1 MEKIKEYE
9 ALAQKQGNPFSE
21 LNAQDIIE
29 AIAYAGRNND
39 VDNMRITVSDDIDRN
54 NIILDMNYEFD
65 EDEYEEYIELD
76 GPNKSHYSIP
86 IMRDDLNGF
95 NYRELENRLN
105 QFKREYGQVDMYIDS
120 QYMRESEFEKT
131 NMIEEET
138 KKRETIKKPEL
149 VFAADDM
156 EPEMLQLNHR
166 RTKLSETEI
175 PVDIRDI
182 ANRLE
187 DKGYLIRIKPGG
199 HLLVQDKN
207 LLPQNSITI
216 TRKNAYIEDANI
228 QSAFDIELYN
238 KMKEDVLQSV
248 DDSFSTI
255 KEKNQAFDNSTE
267 FTDISIL
274 QVTKELLAEHDHD
287 ETNLNSVFEDPK
299 LKYQFLDDKGKEF
312 LSLSLE
318 YTVNDDKDKT
328 VSPVLSVKYGP
339 EYGDFKKTFEI
350 KNSDLDAVKKDEL
363 YKTDL
368 AKEIDAFARI
378 GKQERT
384 SNFEL
389 MKASKVKKILDK
401 DISKEFKFLNKD
413 KIEYFSEVALDYY
426 RKQPDCT
433 LAEYEI
439 EKLKEAPF
447 YRTGMSNDR
456 ITNALNDT
464 FKYIETKIDNPGFD
478 NIERS
483 SINFD
488 DFSCRVYKEG
498 NLVKDTN
505 AKEPITYDREWITK
519 LARLEDS
526 IMELRYGPI
535 QDALNIAASFGKGT
549 KELVEGIAEYK
560 ADGIY
565 SGFDIGQGIG
575 SFKEGL
581 EYGAIITELERE
593 YKKLSTSEHENDRIA
608 AIDKKI
614 DLKLLREEIHANT
627 NIYTKAAITLR
638 ENCDKMIDAIRELKT
653 SKEKNTLTEPKLNSI
668 KKQFAILS
676 KSFVNAYNTI
686 NTSLHNINN
695 AIRTFSN
702 HQKEKWNNF
711 MNYIEAKEKA
721 ITNSIKDMYNDVS
734 KKAQVLLD
742 MKTFTKERIAEQL
755 NDISVVKRFE
765 NIKFEEFGIPANEV
779 EEMRQDLKFRFWKEM
794 DNAIKDGE
802 ETEKKPVNEQT
813 KEDKDTIRF
822 AQNMK
827 FQKEKVSFV
836 AEQIHDKIKE
846 CYKSNTPYSDVIE
859 QLAKTYHNE
868 NMIFNLRNK
877 EESIKNYSELSP
889 YEKQMVQDVMKEF
902 IHTVPSLEEAF
913 LDNERILNR
922 EDERENDYDSSK
934 EENVSGNAL
943 EDNIS
948 ESFVIGNDDNTEKDN
963 DSDRDD
969 SDR

>member
-1 MEKIKEYE
+1 MENIKEYE
-9 ALAQKQGNPFSE
+9 ALVQKQGKPFSE
-21 LNAQDIIE
+21 LNAHDIIE
-29 AIAYAGRNND
+29 AIAHAGRNND
-39 VDNMRITVSDDIDRN
+39 VDNMRITISDDTDRN

-105 QFKREYGQVDMYIDS
+105 QFKREYGKVDMYIDN
-120 QYMRESEFEKT
+120 QYMRDFESEKT
-131 NMIEEET
+131 RLIEEEA
-138 KKRETIKKPEL
+138 KHKGTIMEPEL
-149 VFAADDM
+149 AFAVDDM
-156 EPEMLQLNHR
+156 EPGMLQLNHR
-166 RTKLSETEI
+166 RTKLQETEI

-187 DKGYLIRIKPGG
+187 EKGYLIRIKPGG

-207 LLPQNSITI
+207 LLPQNSITV

-228 QSAFDIELYN
+228 QSSFDIELYN
-238 KMKEDVLQSV
+238 KMKNEILKSV

-255 KEKNQAFDNSTE
+255 KEKNQAYDNSTE
-267 FTDISIL
+267 FADISIL
-274 QVTKELLAEHDHD
+274 QVAKELLEEHNDS
-287 ETNLNSVFEDPK
+287 EINLNSVFEDSK

-312 LSLSLE
+312 LSVALD

-339 EYGDFKKTFEI
+339 EYGDFRKTFEI
-350 KNSDLDAVKKDEL
+350 KDSDLEALKKDEL

-368 AKEIDAFARI
+368 VKEIDAFAGI

-389 MKASKVKKILDK
+389 VKASQVKKILDK
-401 DISKEFKFLNKD
+401 DISKEFKFLNQD

-439 EKLKEAPF
+439 GKLKEAPF
-447 YRTGMSNDR
+447 YRTGMSNDK
-456 ITNALNDT
+456 ITNMLNST
-464 FKYIETKIDNPGFD
+464 FKYIESKIDNPSFD
-478 NIERS
+478 TIERS

-498 NLVKDTN
+498 NLVKDTK
-505 AKEPITYDREWITK
+505 AKEPVTYDREWITK

-581 EYGAIITELERE
+581 EYGAIISDLERE

-627 NIYTKAAITLR
+627 NIYTKAAIALR
-638 ENCDKMIDAIRELKT
+638 ENCDKMIDAIRELKA
-653 SKEKNTLTEPKLNSI
+653 SKEKNTLTEPKLQSI
-668 KKQFAILS
+668 KKQFS
-676 KSFVNAYNTI
+676 KCSKAFVNAYNTL
-686 NTSLHNINN
+686 NTSIHKVND
-695 AIRTFSN
+695 ACKKFSDQ
-702 HQKEKWNNF
+702 QKEKR
-711 MNYIEAKEKA
+711 MAALNYIEAKEKA
-721 ITNSIKDMYNDVS
+721 IINSTKNLYNDIS

-742 MKTFTKERIAEQL
+742 MKAFTNERIAEQL
-755 NDISVVKRFE
+755 NDINVIKRFE
-765 NIKFEEFGIPANEV
+765 SIKFEEFGIPNNVV
-779 EEMRQDLKFRFWKEM
+779 EEMRQDLKFRFWKEL

-802 ETEKKPVNEQT
+802 DTEKKPIEEQT
-813 KEDKDTIRF
+813 KEDKEAIWF
-822 AQNMK
+822 GKNMK
-827 FQKEKVSFV
+827 FQKEKSLYV
-836 AEQIHDKIKE
+836 AEKIHDKIKD
-846 CYKSNTPYSDVIE
+846 CYKENLPYSDVVE
-859 QLAKTYHNE
+859 QLSKTYHNE

-877 EESIKNYSELSP
+877 DESVKNYSELSTS
-889 YEKQMVQDVMKEF
+889 EKMAVQDLMKEF
-902 IHTVPSLEEAF
+902 IHTIPSLEEAF
-913 LDNERILNR
+913 LDNEKTMNQRG
-922 EDERENDYDSSK
+922 DRENVYDPSEVGITDELSVVGSSD
-934 EENVSGNAL
+934 NV
-943 EDNIS
+943 EQ
-948 ESFVIGNDDNTEKDN
+948 VDDTN
-963 DSDRDD
+963 R
-969 SDR
+969 

>member
-29 AIAYAGRNND
+29 AIAHAGRNND
-39 VDNMRITVSDDIDRN
+39 VDNMRITVSDDTDRN

-105 QFKREYGQVDMYIDS
+105 QFKREYGKVDMYIDS
-120 QYMRESEFEKT
+120 QYMRESDLEKT
-131 NMIEEET
+131 NIIEAES
-138 KKRETIKKPEL
+138 KNRETIKKPEL
-149 VFAADDM
+149 VFAVDDM
-156 EPEMLQLNHR
+156 EPEILQLNHR
-166 RTKLSETEI
+166 RTKFSETEI

-187 DKGYLIRIKPGG
+187 EKGYLIRIKPGG
-199 HLLVQDKN
+199 HLLVQDKS

-228 QSAFDIELYN
+228 QSIFDMELYN
-238 KMKEDVLQSV
+238 KMKKEVLQSV

-255 KEKNQAFDNSTE
+255 KEKNQAFDNFTE
-267 FTDISIL
+267 FTNISIL
-274 QVTKELLAEHDHD
+274 QVTKELLVEHNNN

-312 LSLSLE
+312 LSLSLD

-328 VSPVLSVKYGP
+328 VLPILSVKYGP
-339 EYGDFKKTFEI
+339 DYGDFRKTIEI
-350 KNSDLDAVKKDEL
+350 KNSDLEAVKKDEL

-389 MKASKVKKILDK
+389 LKASKVKKILDK
-401 DISKEFKFLNKD
+401 DISKEFKFLSDNK
-413 KIEYFSEVALDYY
+413 IGYFSEVALDYY

-447 YRTGMSNDR
+447 YRTGMSNDK
-456 ITNALNDT
+456 IKNALNDT
-464 FKYIETKIDNPGFD
+464 FKYIESKIDDPGFD
-478 NIERS
+478 KIEKS

-498 NLVKDTN
+498 SLVKDTN
-505 AKEPITYDREWITK
+505 AKEPVTYDREWITK

-565 SGFDIGQGIG
+565 SGFDIGQGIS

-638 ENCDKMIDAIRELKT
+638 ENCDKMIDAIRELKA
-653 SKEKNTLTEPKLNSI
+653 SKEKNTLTEPKLQSI
-668 KKQFAILS
+668 KKQFAKCS
-676 KSFVNAYNTI
+676 KAFVNAYNAL
-686 NTSLHNINN
+686 NMSFHNINN
-695 AIRTFSN
+695 ACKVFSN
-702 HQKEKWNNF
+702 QQKEKRDKF
-711 MNYIEAKEKA
+711 INYIEAKEKA
-721 ITNSIKDMYNDVS
+721 IVNSIKDMYNDVS

-742 MKTFTKERIAEQL
+742 MRTFNKEQIAEQL
-755 NDISVVKRFE
+755 HDISIVKRFE
-765 NIKFEEFGIPANEV
+765 NIKFEEFGIPANVV
-779 EEMRQDLKFRFWKEM
+779 EEMRQDLKFKFWKEM
-794 DNAIKDGE
+794 DNAIREGE
-802 ETEKKPVNEQT
+802 EAERIPVNEQT
-813 KEDKDTIRF
+813 KEEKDAIRF
-822 AQNMK
+822 GQNMK
-827 FQKEKVSFV
+827 FQKERASFV
-836 AEQIHDKIKE
+836 AERIHDKIKE
-846 CYKSNTPYSDVIE
+846 CYKSNTPYSDVVE

-877 EESIKNYSELSP
+877 EESVKNYSELSSF
-889 YEKQMVQDVMKEF
+889 EKQVMQSVIKEF

-913 LDNERILNR
+913 LDNERIANQK
-922 EDERENDYDSSK
+922 DERENDYDLSR
-934 EENVSGNAL
+934 EENDSVQSI
-943 EDNIS
+943 EDKEQFIS
-948 ESFVIGNDDNTEKDN
+948 ENDDSRETTDHSIRDE
-963 DSDRDD
+963 DSR
-969 SDR
+969 